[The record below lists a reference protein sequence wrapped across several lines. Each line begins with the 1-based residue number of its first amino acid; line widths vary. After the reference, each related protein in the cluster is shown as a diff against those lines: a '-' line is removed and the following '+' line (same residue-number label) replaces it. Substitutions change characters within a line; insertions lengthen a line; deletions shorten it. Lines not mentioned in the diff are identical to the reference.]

1 MLPYLALGGGLAFA
15 AVIHPGP
22 LQAFLL
28 SRVVTAGWKR
38 TLPAALSP
46 VFSDGPIA
54 LLALLLLG
62 RLPALGQHL
71 LRAAGGLLLL
81 YLAWASLRPSRADG
95 GGSGEA
101 RDSGPRTLLQATT
114 VNLLN
119 PNPYVAWA
127 LVLGPAVLAAWR
139 ESPAFAVALLAA
151 FYGVMV
157 AGLAVFIVA
166 ASTTR
171 FLGPRAQ
178 RTLVVFAA
186 AVLAALGAWQLF
198 AGVRAIPGSGRRAVP
213 GPVLRVGESVT
224 PRRAA
229 RPLAPL
235 DRRRGMMSV

>member
-1 MLPYLALGGGLAFA
+1 MLTSLADRACARFDRLMRRGLRH
-15 AVIHPGP
+15 V
-22 LQAFLL
+22 
-28 SRVVTAGWKR
+28 
-38 TLPAALSP
+38 
-46 VFSDGPIA
+46 
-54 LLALLLLG
+54 LLG
-62 RLPALGQHL
+62 R
-71 LRAAGGLLLL
+71 
-81 YLAWASLRPSRADG
+81 G
-95 GGSGEA
+95 GGPQGDREA
-101 RDSGPRTLLQATT
+101 FERRLE
-114 VNLLN
+114 
-119 PNPYVAWA
+119 A
-127 LVLGPAVLAAWR
+127 LDRYTSPAVLAAWR